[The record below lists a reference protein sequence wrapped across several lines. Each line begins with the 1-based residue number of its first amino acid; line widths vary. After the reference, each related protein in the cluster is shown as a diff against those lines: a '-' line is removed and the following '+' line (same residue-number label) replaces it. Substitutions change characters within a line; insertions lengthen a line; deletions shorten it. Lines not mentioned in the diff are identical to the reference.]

1 MAGTSK
7 RCHESDSPSQES
19 SPIRPKNKRQHTGS
33 RRGRRRRSAI
43 GIPGRHSTPFATGA
57 VETSSS
63 SLSEFDS
70 DDNLSLSVHSSD
82 TASTS
87 AISEDIDIPTTHTHI
102 SPLSNISSIT
112 GRETP
117 VNIGTGNERL
127 VK

>member
-1 MAGTSK
+1 MADTSK
-7 RCHESDSPSQES
+7 RCHESDSPSQGS
-19 SPIRPKNKRQHTGS
+19 SPIRPKIKHRRTGS
-33 RRGRRRRSAI
+33 RRGRRRRSAV
-43 GIPGRHSTPFATGA
+43 GIPGRHSTPFSMGA

-63 SLSEFDS
+63 SLSEFDT
-70 DDNLSLSVHSSD
+70 DDNLSLTIDSSD

-87 AISEDIDIPTTHTHI
+87 AISEDIDIPTTHTRI
-102 SPLSNISSIT
+102 SPLSNISSVT